1 MTLFISDSIFSST
14 EKKGVD
20 FDKAFAGYIVVEDG
34 LIQKVGKGE
43 APESLKGQAEKII
56 DARGKTITAGLV
68 DAHTHL
74 VHGGSR

>member
-14 EKKGVD
+14 ERKEED

-43 APESLKGQAEKII
+43 APESL
-56 DARGKTITAGLV
+56 
-68 DAHTHL
+68 
-74 VHGGSR
+74 